1 MSGGGPAAVG
11 HAIYTMTSRWS
22 GEMSR
27 AVTPSAVLRAAARV
41 VYGDLVTVV
50 TTSLAFVLA
59 SLPLVTLGAA
69 LLALVDTWTTV
80 ITERDT
86 GAPVTER
93 DRLRLFARSFRRSL
107 RPGLPYSL
115 VLVAVTGLTAVY
127 AVVGLARQ
135 SGLFVLA
142 AVVGGYVVVGA
153 TLWCLRAASIQA
165 RTTPTP
171 PIRVAVERA
180 GVMLADRPY
189 FTVLVATLVIALV
202 VLGALVRV
210 AVPLLLPAVL
220 AVVEVVAFEEL
231 AGEGAAAVRETYRS
245 S

>member
-1 MSGGGPAAVG
+1 MSQG
-11 HAIYTMTSRWS
+11 R
-22 GEMSR
+22 E
-27 AVTPSAVLRAAARV
+27 VTPSAVLRAAARV

-50 TTSLAFVLA
+50 ITSLAFALA

-80 ITERDT
+80 VTERDR

-93 DRLRLFARSFRRSL
+93 GRLRLFARSFRRHL
-107 RPGLPYSL
+107 RTGLPYSL
-115 VLVAVTGLTAVY
+115 ALVFVTGLTIVY

-142 AVVGGYVVVGA
+142 AVVGGYLVVGV
-153 TLWCLRAASIQA
+153 TLWCLRAASIQV

-171 PIRVAVERA
+171 PTRVAFGQA
-180 GVMLADRPY
+180 GATLVDRPY
-189 FTVLVATLVIALV
+189 FAVLVATLVVVLV

-220 AVVEVVAFEEL
+220 AVVEVVAFEEVT
-231 AGEGAAAVRETYRS
+231 GEGAAAVRETYRRDG
-245 S
+245 